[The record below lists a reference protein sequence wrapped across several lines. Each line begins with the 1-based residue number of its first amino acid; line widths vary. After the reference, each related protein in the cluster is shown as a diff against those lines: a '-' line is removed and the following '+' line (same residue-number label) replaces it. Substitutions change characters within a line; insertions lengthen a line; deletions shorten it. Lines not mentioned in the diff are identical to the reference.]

1 MSSLWSVNAT
11 SEKLCD
17 RHLEHIYI
25 CVHTHEIQGKDQLL
39 GFEYMYTDKGSKVG
53 EAFFQLASLI
63 GVDDTCSRKK
73 RRVINHCF
81 QPGPPVPC

>member
-1 MSSLWSVNAT
+1 MLQVRSCVTDIWNT
-11 SEKLCD
+11 
-17 RHLEHIYI
+17 YI
-25 CVHTHEIQGKDQLL
+25 CVHTHEIQEKDQLL

-73 RRVINHCF
+73 WM
-81 QPGPPVPC
+81 GY